1 MFIVSHRVYVVSAFQ
16 PIAFHCSLLGNQ
28 NHLNHFIQQIFGF
41 GEVVELD
48 LSTALFELQRR

>member
-1 MFIVSHRVYVVSAFQ
+1 MLLVYAFQ